1 MSEIHRN
8 CFKTSK
14 HTMIMLQTKI
24 REAIRRRSPLIC
36 ELLNTG
42 EEVQLLARR
51 SIGPI
56 GFQALIEQE
65 TVLESCVHP
74 ASHLTSKLRFK
85 IKCSIQPL
93 SVEGHDSMRGVSDE
107 QSVAKIP
114 WLCAYRHQRA
124 HGILTIL
131 LNQVRHQLDYILLSY
146 IRSCLP
152 ASGIFR
158 IIVEKNTGKFRL
170 K

>member
-36 ELLNTG
+36 ELLNAG
-42 EEVQLLARR
+42 EEVQ
-51 SIGPI
+51 
-56 GFQALIEQE
+56 E
-65 TVLESCVHP
+65 TILESCVHP
-74 ASHLTSKLRFK
+74 ASHLTSELRFK

-107 QSVAKIP
+107 QSVTKIP

-124 HGILTIL
+124 HGILAIL
-131 LNQVRHQLDYILLSY
+131 LNQVRHQLNYILLSY
-146 IRSCLP
+146 IRSCLS